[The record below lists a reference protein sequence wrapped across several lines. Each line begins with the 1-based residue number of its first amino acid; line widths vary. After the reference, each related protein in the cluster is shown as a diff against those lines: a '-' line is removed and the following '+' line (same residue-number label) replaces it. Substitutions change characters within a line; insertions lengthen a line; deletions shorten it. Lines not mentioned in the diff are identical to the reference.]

1 MLLGTEPL
9 HSLVPT
15 VMLSLLIKDVM
26 FFRLLDQ
33 LKIKIILLVM
43 FAETG
48 IEMYTKMFLNTFD
61 YF

>member
-1 MLLGTEPL
+1 
-9 HSLVPT
+9 
-15 VMLSLLIKDVM
+15 MLSLLIKDVM